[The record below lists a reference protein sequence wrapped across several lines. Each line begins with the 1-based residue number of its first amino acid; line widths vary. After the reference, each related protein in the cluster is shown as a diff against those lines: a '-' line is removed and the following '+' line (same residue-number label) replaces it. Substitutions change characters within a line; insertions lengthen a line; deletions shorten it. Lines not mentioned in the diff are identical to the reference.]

1 MTWAAQPSARSAIP
15 PFHAMAMN
23 RLAEQREARGLPVYH
38 LEVGQ
43 PSTPAPRLVREAAA
57 AAIARDTLGYTA
69 AVGIAPLR
77 ERIAAHY
84 TDWYGVTVDPRRIV
98 VTAGASGAFT
108 LAFLAAFDA
117 GDRVGVIEPG
127 YPCYRNALL
136 ALGCE
141 PVAIPVGPDT
151 RWVPTPEVV
160 EAAGPLAGLVVAS
173 PSNPTGTVL
182 APDVL
187 ADLSALCRR
196 RGMTL
201 VSDEIYHGLS
211 FGAPCHSALEFDGD
225 ALVINS
231 FSKYFS
237 MTGWRLG
244 WIVLPHGLVDA
255 VERFQQNL
263 FICAPAVSQVAAL
276 AAFDCHDELRGHV
289 AEYARKRDL
298 LLAGLTAA
306 GLTRTADADG
316 AFYVYADV
324 SDLLPSVASPTDTA
338 NPVDTASRSH
348 RIGTESPA
356 TGSALGSLQGA
367 AGAEKLCLTWLD
379 DIGVTATPG
388 VDFDLARG
396 QRFVR
401 FSYAGPAAAIGAAC
415 EALAH
420 WTARHA

>member
-1 MTWAAQPSARSAIP
+1 
-15 PFHAMAMN
+15 MAMN

-43 PSTPAPRLVREAAA
+43 PSTPAPRRVREAAA

-84 TDWYGVTVDPRRIV
+84 ADWYGVNVDPRRIV

-108 LAFLAAFDA
+108 LAFLAAFDP

-151 RWVPTPEVV
+151 RWAPTPALV

-182 APDVL
+182 APAVL

-211 FGAPCHSALEFDGD
+211 FGAPCRSALEFDAD

-244 WIVLPHGLVDA
+244 WIVLPDGLVDA

-289 AEYARKRDL
+289 GEYARKRDV
-298 LLAGLTAA
+298 LLAGLAAA

-324 SDLLPSVASPTDTA
+324 SHLT
-338 NPVDTASRSH
+338 H
-348 RIGTESPA
+348 RIDTESSA
-356 TGSALGSLQGA
+356 TGSAVEILRA
-367 AGAEKLCLTWLD
+367 ASGAEKLCLTWLD
-379 DIGVTATPG
+379 DLGVTATPG

-401 FSYAGPAAAIGAAC
+401 FSYAGPAAAIAAAC

-420 WTARHA
+420 WTAGHA